1 MDGLDYYKEFV
12 DKCVDL
18 LHKEYGGCINARMMR
33 EKRRKNEGSL
43 SAKYNAFLD
52 ILNDEQ
58 LELLADLLDDT
69 HSSAIHDFLAMLEEE
84 MCQNDLRL
92 VKMALSFLLTRL
104 IRKSIMTG
112 YAEEKATNGR
122 NLNWINA

>member
-33 EKRRKNEGSL
+33 EKKRKNEGSL

-69 HSSAIHDFLAMLEEE
+69 HSSAIHDFLVMMEDE
-84 MCQNDLRL
+84 MCLNDLRII
-92 VKMALSFLLTRL
+92 K
-104 IRKSIMTG
+104 
-112 YAEEKATNGR
+112 NGVELPVDPFGSEIYYDWVCR
-122 NLNWINA
+122 REGDEWPESE